1 MTFFFLRTVLYGL
14 KEKKSEKD
22 VKMEEKSCSAD
33 NRWLAVD
40 GRGNV
45 NIDRL
50 AVLQGEQKGKKPQ
63 LSLNKF

>member
-1 MTFFFLRTVLYGL
+1 
-14 KEKKSEKD
+14 
-22 VKMEEKSCSAD
+22 MEEKSCSAD